1 MHNSPQSLS
10 KDVLITNNL
19 GLHARPAA
27 MIAKLAKTAQD
38 EIWII
43 KDNQTV
49 DASSIIDIL
58 SIGCGPGSRITVKIE
73 NVLDLEILES
83 IIKLV
88 ETGFEE

>member
-10 KDVLITNNL
+10 KEILITNNL

-27 MIAKLAKTAQD
+27 MIAKLAKTAQN
-38 EIWII
+38 EVWII
-43 KDNQTV
+43 KDNQIV

-73 NVLDLEILES
+73 NRLDLEILES

>member
-1 MHNSPQSLS
+1 MQNSLQSLS

-27 MIAKLAKTAQD
+27 MIANLAKAAKN
-38 EIWII
+38 EVWII
-43 KDNQTV
+43 KDDQTV

-58 SIGCGPGSRITVKIE
+58 SIGCGPGSTITIKID
-73 NVLDLEILES
+73 NVLDSKILES

-88 ETGFEE
+88 ETGFGE